1 MVVTRIDLELRAI
14 VDSTLLR
21 SLDHPLFSIKKKK
34 KCRSFIIKA
43 RVDIIL
49 IREAANYV
57 SQ

>member
-21 SLDHPLFSIKKKK
+21 SLDHPLFSIKKK
-34 KCRSFIIKA
+34 CCSFIIKA